1 MLSQPKF
8 CRCGQSNHSEPG
20 LPKKREAVAQTDQRQ
35 NLSWFSV
42 VKGAASGD
50 KMIFEQRFVA

>member
-8 CRCGQSNHSEPG
+8 CRCGQSNHLEPVP
-20 LPKKREAVAQTDQRQ
+20 PKKREAGAQTGRRQ

-42 VKGAASGD
+42 EKGAASGD